1 MYPPDF
7 DYVRPSSVQEAIALL
22 QEREEAKLLAGGH
35 SLIPL
40 LKLRTASV
48 GTLVDIGRLG
58 ELKGVQQINGTVR
71 VGPLTTHTEVSGAG
85 VLPQALAEA
94 AANVG
99 DRQVRNRGTIGGN
112 VAHADPA
119 SDLPTVLTALGAAFR
134 CMGPAGE
141 RTVTANDFFEGWF
154 MTALGEHEILTGV
167 FIPTR
172 NASTGTAYVKLA
184 HPASGYA
191 VLGAT
196 ATLTI
201 SAGRCTAA
209 GVAVG
214 GLTPKATRAPSVE
227 AALVGKSLDA
237 GLIAAAAKAV
247 ADDLGDDVLGDT
259 FASAEYRRA
268 VLPVYVERALS
279 NALSRV
285 SAS

>member
-1 MYPPDF
+1 MYPPEF
-7 DYVRPSSVQEAIALL
+7 DYVRPTSVQEAISVL

-48 GTLVDIGRLG
+48 GTLVDIGRL
-58 ELKGVQQINGTVR
+58 EDLKGVQQINGTVR
-71 VGPLTTHTEVSGAG
+71 VGPVSTHTEISAAVA
-85 VLPQALAEA
+85 LPEALTEA

-134 CMGPAGE
+134 CLGPRGE
-141 RTVTANDFFEGWF
+141 RTVTAADFFEGWF
-154 MTALGEHEILTGV
+154 MTALGEHELLTGLFV
-167 FIPTR
+167 PTR
-172 NASTGTAYVKLA
+172 SPATGTAYVKLP

-191 VLGAT
+191 ILGA
-196 ATLTI
+196 AASLTM
-201 SAGRCTAA
+201 SAGRCTSA

-214 GLTPKATRAPSVE
+214 GLTPKAMRAPSVE
-227 AALVGKSLDA
+227 AALVGKSPDA
-237 GLIAAAAKAV
+237 SLISAAAKAV
-247 ADDLGDDVLGDT
+247 VDDLGDDLLGDT

-268 VLPVYVERALS
+268 ILPVYVERALTD
-279 NALSRV
+279 ALGRARPS
-285 SAS
+285 